1 MAPANGQCGRYVS
14 TQMNLSSA
22 SRYDARGEDLVKM
35 GSSGPV
41 EQFIGWDLGWQIKV
55 DVKRMALRSS
65 DSFAIQGN
73 RKALLVVL
81 LDDLDQMISSESP
94 PRVLHGDE
102 KLINPDPPSRTQ
114 FQANLFRLVPEY
126 QA

>member
-1 MAPANGQCGRYVS
+1 MAPANGQCGGYVN
-14 TQMNLSSA
+14 TQVNQPSA

-35 GSSGPV
+35 GASGPV
-41 EQFIGWDLGWQIKV
+41 EQFIGWVLGWQTKV

-65 DSFAIQGN
+65 DSFAIRGN
-73 RKALLVVL
+73 REALLVVL

-94 PRVLHGDE
+94 PRALHGDE
-102 KLINPDPPSRTQ
+102 KLIDPDPPSRTQ
-114 FQANLFRLVPEY
+114 FQANLFRLVSEY